1 MSFTQEE
8 LNKIIAEECIKSAE
22 LYYGT
27 DEIRAKMKLQ
37 AFEKHQKEL
46 DEHQKDLQII
56 QTNAFK
62 KVYAKKVT
70 LKVISILKEHKEKE
84 DLTWYPYEKRH
95 KHDYKEDYIV
105 PGMSRETIQKHLG
118 CPGKDSYDEIV
129 GRNRYQSGYRDVLSV
144 DCYRQIENQ
153 FDQILRILV
162 DNNII
167 KCICCSTICYY
178 MYCDK
183 K

>member
-84 DLTWYPYEKRH
+84 ETSFGDSYPLHERRSGG
-95 KHDYKEDYIV
+95 YKV
-105 PGMSRETIQKHLG
+105 PGITRETILYRLG
-118 CPGKDSYDEIV
+118 SLGKDSYDEIV

-144 DCYRQIENQ
+144 DCYRQMENQ